1 MSERPRP
8 RRRKPSA
15 ELESRLKILRAPIAL
30 TSEGDLVL
38 NVLEL
43 DLPAELEID
52 GLGTHRAHFFVGIL
66 LGREEVRTL
75 MNDLALV
82 LPNVTAPIA
91 GARLRRQRAGR

>member
-1 MSERPRP
+1 MSRAP
-8 RRRKPSA
+8 RRNRRRRPSA

-43 DLPAELEID
+43 DLPVELEID
-52 GLGTHRAHFFVGIL
+52 GLSTRRGHYFVGVL
-66 LGREEVRTL
+66 LTREEVRAV
-75 MNDLALV
+75 MNDLVFV

-91 GARLRRQRAGR
+91 GARLRR